1 MDRLNWL
8 EPPDLPLDLNGP
20 AGCAFDRLPEAAA
33 QIPVHELFAE
43 AARRRP
49 SGVAVDD
56 GRVRLSYGEALS
68 AARRLGAAIHAN
80 TPRDGAVGA
89 ALPNSALLPV
99 SLLACMRRLA
109 PCERPAPRR
118 PR

>member
-1 MDRLNWL
+1 MDRHNWL

-33 QIPVHELFAE
+33 QLPVHELFAE

-49 SGVAVDD
+49 SGVVVDD
-56 GRVRLSYGEALS
+56 GRVRLSSGEAWS